1 MKAVMF
7 TLFGQQRDS
16 ITTMVQWSDD
26 NVHIVELTLLHTH
39 TERRDIVIKTK
50 NPRFSSKVVVG

>member
-39 TERRDIVIKTK
+39 TEKRTLL
-50 NPRFSSKVVVG
+50 SKQKIPGFHQKWW